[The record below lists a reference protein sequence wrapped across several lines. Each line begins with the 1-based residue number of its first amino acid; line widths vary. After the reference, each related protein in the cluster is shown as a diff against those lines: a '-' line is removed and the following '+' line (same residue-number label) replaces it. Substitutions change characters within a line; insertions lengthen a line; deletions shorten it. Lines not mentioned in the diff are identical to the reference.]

1 MASDANSAG
10 KINAEGK
17 REVVMVG
24 NHLAA
29 LAAVDSGCMFFGGY
43 PITPSTEVMEAI
55 SDFLPRVGGTCIQ
68 MEDEIAGIAVAIGAS
83 MSGTKSMTATS
94 GPGISLKAENL
105 GLAQMAEVP
114 LVVVNVMRGGPS
126 TGLPTRVAQGDVS
139 QVKTP
144 SHGDYKSIA
153 LCAGTLAEC
162 YTETVRAFNLADRF
176 MQPVFVLLDATLGL
190 MHAKAVLP
198 TVEEVRA
205 GIVPRRTF
213 DGAPEDYRPYGV
225 EQDEGA
231 ILNPMFQGYRYHFT
245 GLHHDAKGFPTE
257 EIETC
262 RKLIDRLFRKVD
274 EHQDEIELNEEY
286 MLEDADILIIAYGS
300 AALGVKEAVNRMRA
314 QGIKAGMFR
323 PITLWPS
330 PCKRLN
336 ELGKEFE
343 NVLSVELNMGQY
355 LEEIQRCMGRLD
367 IQKLT
372 KVNGRPFSPA
382 DIIEKVKEV
391 F

>member
-1 MASDANSAG
+1 MASGSSKAV
-10 KINAEGK
+10 INADGK
-17 REVVMVG
+17 REVIMIG

-29 LAAVDSGCMFFGGY
+29 QAAVDAGCTFFGGY
-43 PITPSTEVMEAI
+43 PITPSTEVMEYI
-55 SDFLPRVGGTCIQ
+55 SDALPAVGGTCIQ
-68 MEDEIAGIAVAIGAS
+68 MEDEIAGIAVATGAA
-83 MSGTKSMTATS
+83 MSGVRSMTATS

-114 LVVVNVMRGGPS
+114 LVVVDVMRGGPS
-126 TGLPTRVAQGDVS
+126 TGLPTRVSQGDVS
-139 QVKTP
+139 QVKNP

-190 MHAKAVLP
+190 MLAKAELP
-198 TVEEVRA
+198 TLEEVQA
-205 GIVPRRTF
+205 GIVPRKTF
-213 DGAPEDYRPYGV
+213 DGKPEDYKPYGV
-225 EQDEGA
+225 EQNEA
-231 ILNPMFQGYRYHFT
+231 AVLNPMFQGYRYHFT
-245 GLHHDAKGFPTE
+245 GLHHDAMGFPTE

-274 EHQDEIELNEEY
+274 EHLDEIESNEEF
-286 MLEDADILIIAYGS
+286 MLDDADICIIGYGS
-300 AALGVKEAVNRMRA
+300 ASLAIKEAVLRLRE
-314 QGIKAGMFR
+314 QGVKVGMFR

-330 PCKRLN
+330 PEKRLHA
-336 ELGKEFE
+336 LGKEFK

-355 LEEIQRCMGRLD
+355 LDEIQRCMGRLD
-367 IQKLT
+367 IEKLI
-372 KVNGRPFSPA
+372 KVNGRPFSPQ
-382 DIIEKVKEV
+382 DIIDKVKEV